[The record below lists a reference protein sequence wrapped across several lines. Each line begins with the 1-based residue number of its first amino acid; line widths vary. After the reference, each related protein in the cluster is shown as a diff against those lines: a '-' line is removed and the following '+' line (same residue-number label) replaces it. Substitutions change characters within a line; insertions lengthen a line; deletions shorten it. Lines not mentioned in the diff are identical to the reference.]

1 MKKLAIIG
9 FLSVSALGTLFH
21 FMYEWLPIFIFPSNE
36 SIFEHM
42 KLVLFPF
49 LLFIAAVLPFYKED
63 KGVLFSSCVTAIF
76 ISMAAIVISYYVYS
90 GFLGFNVDAVNIILF
105 YAGILAGFYF
115 IYKKKTLISVSNS
128 VIFLLIA
135 LILVVVFSFYPPDL
149 GFFRV

>member
-21 FMYEWLPIFIFPSNE
+21 FMYEWLPIFIFPSSE

-49 LLFIAAVLPFYKED
+49 LLFIATVLPFYKED

-76 ISMAAIVISYYVYS
+76 ISMATIIVSYYVYS

-105 YAGILAGFYF
+105 YAGILVGFYF

>member
-1 MKKLAIIG
+1 MKKLTIIG

-21 FMYEWLPIFIFPSNE
+21 FMYEWLPIFIFPINE

-49 LLFIAAVLPFYKED
+49 LLFIAATLPFYKD
-63 KGVLFSSCVTAIF
+63 KGVLFSSSVTAIF
-76 ISMAAIVISYYVYS
+76 VSMACIVVSYYVYS
-90 GFLGFNVDAVNIILF
+90 GFLGFNVDAVNIIL
-105 YAGILAGFYF
+105 YYVGILVGFYF